1 MNTTRCGN
9 LLCSTILSSNYQL
22 FTISLLFKKCHII
35 VWTSSICLKYSNC
48 KPSSWTGCILQYCIG
63 VAGTSRRFCAICWTL
78 ANLPTSLPPDD
89 CLTQT
94 DHPHLLGWRFFT
106 SLLITNIWQSDHR
119 RQWRGLFR
127 LRYLSLSLIKFI
139 EGVFKTLGNFMM
151 MWRRWD
157 RWSWSLLALP
167 ETSSGFWCL
176 NKWAKHMWEWEEP
189 KFPNWR
195 RSSCQSIAI

>member
-1 MNTTRCGN
+1 MLHEPNGSGVDRPVTEKLKTAGTVGQISNVGHCQHILDFSFWSEKEAVGTFETNRRVFLPVRISFCVLASRDCHPGSPKDMITR
-9 LLCSTILSSNYQL
+9 LLSSNYQL

-94 DHPHLLGWRFFT
+94 AHPHFT
-106 SLLITNIWQSDHR
+106 RMAILYKFAYHQHM
-119 RQWRGLFR
+119 
-127 LRYLSLSLIKFI
+127 IK
-139 EGVFKTLGNFMM
+139 
-151 MWRRWD
+151 
-157 RWSWSLLALP
+157 
-167 ETSSGFWCL
+167 
-176 NKWAKHMWEWEEP
+176 
-189 KFPNWR
+189 
-195 RSSCQSIAI
+195 